1 MGGLLEKVEEE
12 ETEIEIDNIN
22 LKEEASSSTERKRN
36 HSDQPNGLDSET
48 IQILME
54 KIKAIL
60 QQNPDR
66 NMKENSTILVFYYH
80 RQSKKKTE
88 NRPTAD
94 EENPEDSSDTF
105 DNSPTRRTAVLG
117 TRVVRTE
124 NGKNPK
130 SRPNVLPAPTPIGHT
145 QQRFLRLTIEPVEAS
160 EISMVIVSVNTVAKP
175 QGLIDPVSLFPP
187 ELIRTCLSGS
197 LWRGFALGIKTALM
211 QPWIALEA
219 YWFYHLRA
227 GLPRA

>member
-1 MGGLLEKVEEE
+1 MSFSMTLF
-12 ETEIEIDNIN
+12 
-22 LKEEASSSTERKRN
+22 SY
-36 HSDQPNGLDSET
+36 Q

-105 DNSPTRRTAVLG
+105 DNSPSKPLCPPGAQDAEPSTVTR
-117 TRVVRTE
+117 
-124 NGKNPK
+124 GK
-130 SRPNVLPAPTPIGHT
+130 
-145 QQRFLRLTIEPVEAS
+145 
-160 EISMVIVSVNTVAKP
+160 AKA
-175 QGLIDPVSLFPP
+175 
-187 ELIRTCLSGS
+187 E
-197 LWRGFALGIKTALM
+197 
-211 QPWIALEA
+211 
-219 YWFYHLRA
+219 
-227 GLPRA
+227 

>member
-1 MGGLLEKVEEE
+1 MFQ
-12 ETEIEIDNIN
+12 
-22 LKEEASSSTERKRN
+22 RKMRATQK
-36 HSDQPNGLDSET
+36 HKQ

-94 EENPEDSSDTF
+94 EETPEDSSNTSP
-105 DNSPTRRTAVLG
+105 DNSPI
-117 TRVVRTE
+117 
-124 NGKNPK
+124 
-130 SRPNVLPAPTPIGHT
+130 TPWD
-145 QQRFLRLTIEPVEAS
+145 EWVW
-160 EISMVIVSVNTVAKP
+160 VIVSVNTVAKP

-197 LWRGFALGIKTALM
+197 LWRETGPYSVKVIAGV
-211 QPWIALEA
+211 QP
-219 YWFYHLRA
+219 
-227 GLPRA
+227 

>member
-1 MGGLLEKVEEE
+1 MGGLPEKVEEE

-66 NMKENSTILVFYYH
+66 NMKENSTILIFYYH
-80 RQSKKKTE
+80 QQNKKKNE

-94 EENPEDSSDTF
+94 EETLVDSSNTSP
-105 DNSPTRRTAVLG
+105 DNSPI
-117 TRVVRTE
+117 
-124 NGKNPK
+124 
-130 SRPNVLPAPTPIGHT
+130 TPWD
-145 QQRFLRLTIEPVEAS
+145 EWVW
-160 EISMVIVSVNTVAKP
+160 VIVSVSTVAKP

-197 LWRGFALGIKTALM
+197 LWRGFALGIKTALV

-219 YWFYHLRA
+219 YWFYH
-227 GLPRA
+227 